1 MDRKRII
8 FILIILIMIGGGLIW
23 YFYQQTA
30 SQALV
35 ASGTMEG
42 TEITV
47 SSKVTGKV
55 LEVRVDEG
63 GKVLSGEVMAVL
75 DAQELGEA
83 LKSAQ
88 ARYKIAKDD
97 FERSQQLYRDKM
109 ISPQQYDASSS
120 GLEVASAA
128 MQIAQIQY
136 NNAVIRAP
144 ISGVI
149 LVKAIEEGELALVGT
164 PIVTI
169 ANLSTIKL
177 TVYLAEDKVGKVKLG
192 EEVLVNADSFPGEKF
207 KGKVIYISDQGE
219 FTPKS
224 IQTKEER
231 TTQVFGIKIEIPNPD
246 LKLKAGMPADAEFL
260 WNSQ

>member
-8 FILIILIMIGGGLIW
+8 SILIVLLIIGGGLIW
-23 YFYQQTA
+23 YFYRQKA
-30 SQALV
+30 NQALV

-42 TEITV
+42 TEVTV

-97 FERSQQLYRDKM
+97 FARSQQLYRDKM

-120 GLEVASAA
+120 ALEVASAM

-149 LVKAIEEGELALVGT
+149 LVKAIEVGELALVGT
-164 PIVTI
+164 PIVTM
-169 ANLSTIKL
+169 ADLSTVKL
-177 TVYLAEDKVGKVKLG
+177 KVYLAEDKVGKVKLG
-192 EEVLVNADSFPGEKF
+192 EEVLVTADSFPGEKF
-207 KGKVIYISDQGE
+207 KGRVIYIADQGE